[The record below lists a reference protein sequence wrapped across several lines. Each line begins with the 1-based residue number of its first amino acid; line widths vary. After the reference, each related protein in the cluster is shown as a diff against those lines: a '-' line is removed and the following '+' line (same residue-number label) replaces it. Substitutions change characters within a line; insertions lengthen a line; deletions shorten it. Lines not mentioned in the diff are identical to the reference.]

1 MGLLDSIVKIVSQL
15 LCGQQKPPEQ
25 EHSAANAGYPGA
37 GQPSAP
43 PHQQQAPHHPPAHHV
58 TPPHHQQPHKPS
70 SPPYKP
76 SSPPVGQHAT
86 GGGRPPRPI
95 HQRID
100 ENQANQHDPHYL
112 DLRKRANQAG
122 DSMGRCFEESKR
134 AYESGDGAKA
144 KQLSEEGKKHKAEME
159 HLNKEASDWI
169 FHANNTD
176 SGPDEVDLHGLYV
189 KEAISRTE
197 QAVLA
202 AQQRGDPTVRLIV
215 GKGLHSQ
222 GHVAKLKPAIEE
234 LMVKY
239 QLAAQL
245 DPHNAGVLIV
255 QLNSAERGE
264 RGMGVDEIQHRL
276 EKDDEQCI
284 IM

>member
-1 MGLLDSIVKIVSQL
+1 MGLLDTIVKIVTQL
-15 LCGQQKPPEQ
+15 LCGQEKTSKQD
-25 EHSAANAGYPGA
+25 HTAGNAGYPGA
-37 GQPSAP
+37 AQPST
-43 PHQQQAPHHPPAHHV
+43 HSNQQQAHHAPPAHHV
-58 TPPHHQQPHKPS
+58 PAQQHQAPHKPP

-86 GGGRPPRPI
+86 SGGKPPRPL

-100 ENQANQHDPHYL
+100 ENQANQHNPQYL

-122 DSMGRCFEESKR
+122 DAMGRCFEESKR
-134 AYESGDGAKA
+134 AYENGDGARA
-144 KQLSEEGKKHKAEME
+144 KQLSEEGKQHKAEME

-169 FHANNTD
+169 YHANNTD

-197 QAVLA
+197 QAIQA
-202 AQQRGDPTVRLIV
+202 AQQRGDPSVRLIV

-234 LMVKY
+234 LMIKY

-245 DPHNAGVLIV
+245 DPHNAGVLVV
-255 QLNSAERGE
+255 QLNGAQRGE